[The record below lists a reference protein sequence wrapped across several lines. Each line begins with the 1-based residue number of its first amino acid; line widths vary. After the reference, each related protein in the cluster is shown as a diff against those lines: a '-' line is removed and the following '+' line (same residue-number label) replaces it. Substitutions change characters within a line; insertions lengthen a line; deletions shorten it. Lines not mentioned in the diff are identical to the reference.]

1 MGFNPWIED
10 KASHLLVSILSK
22 VIFEVKEMR
31 VYDLIWKKREGGEL
45 TREEIHF
52 LISGFVTGEIPDY
65 QMSAWCMAVYFK
77 GMTFDECTFLTIE
90 MANSGATLDLSKIPG
105 LKVDKHSTGG
115 VGDKTSLV
123 LIPLVAAAGI
133 PVAKMSGRGL
143 GHTGGTVDKLEAIP
157 GFKTNLSQVEFLQQ
171 VAQIGVALVGQS
183 GHMVPADKKLYA
195 LRDLTATVESIPL
208 IASSIVS
215 KKLAAGADAVLLD
228 VKFGDGAFMKDYN
241 QAMELA
247 KTMVEIG
254 NRSGRRF
261 KAVLSDM
268 NEPLGSAIG
277 NSLEVIEAIQT
288 LNGKGPSDLTKLC
301 LILGGYM
308 VWLVNRTTTPEA
320 GADLME
326 DILKSGKG
334 LAKFK
339 QLIAAQGG
347 DPQIVDQPNRLASA
361 PVIKSVFATR
371 NGWVQ
376 RIDCRALGL
385 CAMKLG
391 AGRNKLEDIIKP
403 DVGIKLLIKVGEYVE
418 LGTVL
423 AEVHARSHED
433 AAEAVTEIETCY
445 HWSELQVKGID
456 LIRDI
461 I

>member
-1 MGFNPWIED
+1 
-10 KASHLLVSILSK
+10 
-22 VIFEVKEMR
+22 MR

-45 TREEIHF
+45 TREEIHY
-52 LISGFVTGEIPDY
+52 LISGFVAGQIPDY
-65 QMSAWCMAVYFK
+65 QMSAWCMAVFFK
-77 GMTFDECTFLTIE
+77 GMTFDECTYLTLE
-90 MANSGATLDLSKIPG
+90 MAKSGDTINLSSIPG
-105 LKVDKHSTGG
+105 RKVDKHSTGG

-143 GHTGGTVDKLEAIP
+143 GHTGGTIDKLEAIP
-157 GFKTNLSQVEFLQQ
+157 GFKTSLPQTEFLQQ
-171 VAQIGVALVGQS
+171 VSQIGVALIGQS

-228 VKFGDGAFMKDYN
+228 VKFGDGAFMRDYG
-241 QAMELA
+241 QATKLA
-247 KTMVEIG
+247 QTMVEIG

-268 NEPLGSAIG
+268 NEPLGRAIG
-277 NSLEVIEAIQT
+277 NSLEVVEAIET
-288 LNGKGPSDLTKLC
+288 LKGQGPSDLTRLC

-308 VWLVNRTTTPEA
+308 AWLAERVDTPEA
-320 GADLME
+320 GASLMQE
-326 DILKSGKG
+326 MLDKG
-334 LAKFK
+334 LGTAKFK
-339 QLIAAQGG
+339 QLITAQGG
-347 DPQIVDQPNRLASA
+347 DPQVVDDPSRLAPASVVR
-361 PVIKSVFATR
+361 PVFASR

-376 RIDCRALGL
+376 RIDCRALGI

-391 AGRNKLEDIIKP
+391 AGRKMLA
-403 DVGIKLLIKVGEYVE
+403 DVIMPEVGVKLLVKVGEYVE
-418 LGTVL
+418 QGAVL
-423 AEVHARSHED
+423 AEVYARSQT
-433 AAEAVTEIETCY
+433 AAGEAIAEIEQCY
-445 HWSELQVKGID
+445 HWSEQQVKPLD

>member
-1 MGFNPWIED
+1 ME
-10 KASHLLVSILSK
+10 S
-22 VIFEVKEMR
+22 MR

-45 TREEIHF
+45 TREEIHY
-52 LISGFVTGEIPDY
+52 LISGFVAGEIPDY
-65 QMSAWCMAVYFK
+65 QMSAWCMAVYFQ
-77 GMTFDECTFLTIE
+77 GMTFDECTYLTLE
-90 MANSGATLDLSKIPG
+90 MASSGEMIDLSRIPG
-105 LKVDKHSTGG
+105 RKVDKHSTGG

-157 GFKTNLSQVEFLQQ
+157 GFKTSLPQEQFLQQ
-171 VAQIGVALVGQS
+171 VAEIGVALVGQS

-215 KKLAAGADAVLLD
+215 KKLAAGADGVLLD
-228 VKFGDGAFMKDYN
+228 VKFGDGAFMRDYD
-241 QAMELA
+241 QAVKLA
-247 KTMVEIG
+247 RTMVEIG

-268 NEPLGSAIG
+268 NEPLGRAIG
-277 NSLEVIEAIQT
+277 NSLEVVEAIQT
-288 LNGKGPSDLTKLC
+288 LRGEGPSDLTELC

-308 VWLVNRTTTPEA
+308 AYLAERTDSPEE
-320 GADLME
+320 GADLMKQMLE
-326 DILKSGKG
+326 SGEG
-334 LAKFK
+334 AAKLE
-339 QLIAAQGG
+339 QLITAQGG
-347 DPQIVDQPNRLASA
+347 DPRVVKDPGLLTLA
-361 PVIKSVFATR
+361 PVIQPVLASQD
-371 NGWVQ
+371 GWIR

-403 DVGIKLLIKVGEYVE
+403 DVGIKLLAKVGDYVTQ
-418 LGTVL
+418 GTIM
-423 AEVHARSHED
+423 AEVYARNQ
-433 AAEAVTEIETCY
+433 AEALVAEAEVSDCF
-445 HWSELQVKGID
+445 HWSEKQVSPAA

>member
-1 MGFNPWIED
+1 M
-10 KASHLLVSILSK
+10 
-22 VIFEVKEMR
+22 MR

-45 TREEIHF
+45 TREEIHY
-52 LISGFVTGEIPDY
+52 LISGFVAGEIPDY
-65 QMSAWCMAVYFK
+65 QMSAWCMAVFFS
-77 GMTFDECTFLTIE
+77 GMTFDECTYLTLE
-90 MANSGATLDLSKIPG
+90 MANSGDMVDLSKISG
-105 LKVDKHSTGG
+105 CKVDKHSTGG

-157 GFKTNLSQVEFLQQ
+157 GFKTSLPQNEFLEQ
-171 VAQIGVALVGQS
+171 VTKIGVALVGQS

-228 VKFGDGAFMKDYN
+228 VKFGDGAFMRDYD
-241 QAMELA
+241 QAVELA
-247 KTMVEIG
+247 RTMVEIG

-268 NEPLGSAIG
+268 NEPLGRAIG
-277 NSLEVIEAIQT
+277 NSLEVVEAIQT
-288 LNGKGPSDLTKLC
+288 LKGDGPADLTELC

-308 VWLVNRTTTPEA
+308 AWLATRTATPET
-320 GADLME
+320 GAALMRE
-326 DILKSGKG
+326 MLETGRAT
-334 LAKFK
+334 AKFK
-339 QLIAAQGG
+339 ELIKAQGG
-347 DPQIVDQPNRLASA
+347 DPLVVDEPVRLASA
-361 PVIKSVFATR
+361 PVVQQVMANR
-371 NGWVQ
+371 DGWIQ
-376 RIDCRALGL
+376 KIDCRALGL

-391 AGRNKLEDIIKP
+391 AGRKALGDIIKP
-403 DVGIKLLIKVGEYVE
+403 DVGIKLLVKVGEYVKKGS
-418 LGTVL
+418 LL
-423 AEVHARSHED
+423 AEVHARNRE
-433 AAEAVTEIETCY
+433 EAVEAENEIEKCY
-445 HWSELQVKGID
+445 HWSPQQVKPTE